1 MKITNCGKGI
11 HQREIP
17 GIEKLKELPDSWH
30 AFTNL
35 DLALPGKGP
44 REIDL
49 IMVIDDS
56 LIMVDLKDWIGP
68 ITSQEGN
75 WFNGKNDLGRS
86 PVRKIAENVREL
98 APLLK
103 KFLTDQARKEK
114 GLTNQL
120 AVPWI
125 EGVVVLTRTSDRTG
139 IAVSEVA
146 RVFSIDHFIK
156 MLRNRDLRNE
166 QLEHRSR
173 SEDFTSPEWIA
184 RFRRFF
190 NTSSGIFKAGTRRYG
205 GYKASLNSDKP
216 TFRHRDG
223 IFTEFDV
230 EEEGI
235 KTSAGLLRR
244 WDFTAAETRF
254 QTEEGRAIIAGR
266 ERAVISWL
274 DDRNPKCGEAVL
286 KPKVDDPDRGVTYW
300 EVFERRR
307 RMLRLENFRSI
318 ELPTLTPRERVELAR
333 QVLSKM
339 ASIHNLQAAHLDIG
353 THSVW
358 LELPTTVRLSH
369 LMAATI
375 PSLET
380 LGESRFQFL
389 SSSTVPED
397 ILGGSSDPIRK
408 DVFLLGCV
416 VHTLLFGEQP
426 TGEPPEWNE
435 AIDPDGKFSEYH
447 PWFERCLEL
456 DQNKRFSS
464 ASEMLDAFNAAVS
477 LVPNGKQTRDGLDRF
492 KSLKSQRQIYQ
503 AYPETQFIHE
513 DDRVIVWR
521 SDTREACRLVKLWK
535 SAEIGDI
542 AKEGPRILAFLEK
555 AHSIAESPISG
566 IGSVI
571 DVHWTEDSIVL
582 VNKFVEGRTL
592 SELMAESRIVADC
605 EATIKFLNA
614 LIDVVDGLHDRSL
627 AHGDLKPANI
637 VVTSSNVGDMRPV
650 LIDVLDYSS
659 AREGERLS
667 RAYAPA
673 SGGRFE
679 RDRFAVTKIAE
690 EMLEPHARYLSSWDD
705 LKQAINDCRVVP
717 PVNGTLLPL
726 HEALERAQRPAPVI
740 SEGTTYK
747 VSILGSAIGPILSDE
762 GLYWV
767 SRRGSQFL
775 IRGATEQLV
784 VVLDDA
790 GKLDRAYRRELSQGD
805 IQRARRHEYASF
817 CGSIVVVD
825 GVVHGLSSLAD
836 LLQSFGEPPTASVS
850 GKEIGALDSESR
862 GTDIEASAIEAEQ
875 DRISEQIAEES
886 ISSVKVDVPRLWR
899 RGVDIESDLRT
910 EVAVLGDSTFR
921 PATQRHV
928 APIQLMIGSFDY
940 DRDDTVQVEKQDAK
954 RGWIRIGTLDLQAST
969 SEFIAIASRVDSSR
983 GALVQDGNRL
993 RFQSKFENTS
1003 RERRQEAT
1011 SRILRGGA
1019 AVPMLIDVFN
1029 PSAGTFP
1036 RRLECEINEEAI
1048 AKKYGLNSIQIS
1060 GFKNALECRPVALLQ
1075 GPPGTGKT
1083 LFIAALVHYALTN
1096 GLAKN
1101 VLLTSQSHE
1110 AVNNAA
1116 EKVLELFGDD
1126 RDSLSLIR
1134 VGNEGA
1140 VSEELLPY
1148 HVARVEKAYK
1158 DRFIATAKS
1167 RFEVIAAALG
1177 LDKDICDS
1185 VLYFE
1190 ETVRPVIARI
1200 VDYTRD
1206 DVDLAKIN
1214 ELARTVEA
1222 MLDARGVIVDL
1233 SEIEPELLES
1243 NLADAYLS
1251 SLHSTKSAYI
1261 EKLRQVIQL
1270 GRDFTGSVSTRQRSF
1285 ETFLAGTRQVVA
1297 GTCVGLG
1304 RGSLGLTK
1312 TTFDLVV
1319 VDEAARCTP
1328 SELAVPIQSGK
1339 WIVLVGD
1346 HAQLEPLHPGDIV
1359 DALAGELGLPLHE
1372 VQRSD
1377 FERVFE
1383 SDYGKAAG
1391 STLTKQYR
1399 MLPPIGRVVSSAFY
1413 NGGLLHG
1420 RTNSIIDEGILP
1432 PELQVPL
1439 QWVSTDSAGSGGYQ
1453 KRDLKQGQSLFNPL
1467 EVDAILSLL
1476 KRCAEHEPFIEWLL
1490 GRSDSGHPIGIICAY
1505 ALQRDY
1511 LWKKLQAENLPDVL
1525 RRAIKVDTIDSYQG
1539 KENLIVLLS
1548 LVRNNADGIVDGGEK
1563 TIAPGF
1569 MARKNRINVALSRA
1583 MDRLVIVGARM
1594 RWRSGSPMALVSDA
1608 FSEEVKA
1615 GEARV
1620 VDAQE
1625 LIESSASSVRLKKT
1639 GKKTLASGVIED
1651 RA

>member
-1 MKITNCGKGI
+1 MKITNGGKGI

-17 GIEKLKELPDSWH
+17 GIEKLKELPDNWH

-49 IMVIDDS
+49 IMVIDDR

-75 WFNGKNDLGRS
+75 WFNGKNDNGRS

-98 APLLK
+98 APLLT
-103 KFLTDQARKEK
+103 KFLTDQAKKEK

-120 AVPWI
+120 TVPWI

-146 RVFSIDHFIK
+146 SVFSIDHFIK
-156 MLRNRDLRNE
+156 MVRNRDLRNE
-166 QLEHRSR
+166 QLRHRPR

-205 GYKASLNSDKP
+205 GYIASLNSDSP
-216 TFRHRDG
+216 TFRHKDG

-235 KTSAGLLRR
+235 KTSVGLLRR

-286 KPKVDDPDRGVTYW
+286 KPKVDDPDKGVTYW

-318 ELPTLTPRERVELAR
+318 ELPRLTARERIDLAS
-333 QVLSKM
+333 QVLSQI

-353 THSVW
+353 AHSVW

-397 ILGGSSDPIRK
+397 VLGGSSDPIRK

-435 AIDPDGKFSEYH
+435 AIDPDGRFSEYH

-456 DQNKRFSS
+456 DQSERFAS
-464 ASEMLDAFNAAVS
+464 ASEMLDAFNAAIS

-492 KSLKSQRQIYQ
+492 KSLKSQRQVFQ
-503 AYPETQFIHE
+503 TYPESQFIHE
-513 DDRVIVWR
+513 DDRIIVWR
-521 SDTREACRLVKLWK
+521 SEIGDKCRLVKLWK

-542 AKEGPRILAFLEK
+542 VKEGPRILAFMER
-555 AHSIAESPISG
+555 ARSIAESPIPG
-566 IGSVI
+566 IGPVI

-582 VNKFVEGRTL
+582 VNEFVEGSIL
-592 SELMAESRIVADC
+592 SDLMTESPQVGDC
-605 EATIKFLNA
+605 EATIGFLNV
-614 LIDVVDGLHDRSL
+614 LIDIVDGLHDRSL

-637 VVTSSNVGDMRPV
+637 VVVPSKEGTMRPV

-679 RDRFAVTKIAE
+679 RDRFAVTKIVE
-690 EMLEPHARYLSSWDD
+690 EMLAPHSDDLFSWDD
-705 LKQAINDCRVVP
+705 LQQAIADCRVVP
-717 PVNGTLLPL
+717 PANGTLLPL
-726 HEALERAQRPAPVI
+726 REALERALKPTPAI
-740 SEGTTYK
+740 SETIYK
-747 VSILGSAIGPILSDE
+747 VSILSAAIGPMLSDE

-767 SRRGSQFL
+767 SRKGTRFF
-775 IRGATEQLV
+775 IRGATEQLAV
-784 VVLDDA
+784 DLDDA
-790 GKLDRAYRRELSQGD
+790 GKPDRAYRRELSQGD

-825 GVVHGLSSLAD
+825 DGMAYGLSSLAD
-836 LLQSFGEPPTASVS
+836 LLQSFGEPPTASGS
-850 GKEIGALDSESR
+850 GGEVGVLDSENR
-862 GTDIEASAIEAEQ
+862 GTDLEASAIEAEQ
-875 DRISEQIAEES
+875 DRISEQIAEEG
-886 ISSVKVDVPRLWR
+886 IKTVKVDVPRLWR
-899 RGVDIESDLRT
+899 RAVDIESELKT
-910 EVAVLGDSTFR
+910 EVTVLGDSAFR
-921 PATQRHV
+921 LATRLHI
-928 APIQLMIGSFDY
+928 APIQLMIGSFDF
-940 DRDDTVQVEKQDAK
+940 DRNDTVHVEKQDPK
-954 RGWIRIGTLDLQAST
+954 RGWVKIGTLDLQIST
-969 SEFIAIASRVDSSR
+969 SEFIAITGRGDSNH
-983 GALVQDGNRL
+983 GPLVQDGNRL
-993 RFQSKFENTS
+993 RFQSRFENTS
-1003 RERRQEAT
+1003 RERREEAT
-1011 SRILRGGA
+1011 SRILRGGSA
-1019 AVPMLIDVFN
+1019 APMLMDVFY
-1029 PSAGTFP
+1029 SSTGTLP
-1036 RRLECEINEEAI
+1036 QRTECDVDDEAI
-1048 AKKYGLNSIQIS
+1048 ARKYGLNPSQIS
-1060 GFKNALECRPVALLQ
+1060 GFKNTLECRPVALLQ

-1083 LFIAALVHYALTN
+1083 CFIAALVHYALTN

-1101 VLLTSQSHE
+1101 VLLSSQSHE

-1116 EKVLELFGDD
+1116 EAVLKLFGDD

-1158 DRFIATAKS
+1158 DRFLATAKS
-1167 RFEVIAAALG
+1167 RLDVVAAALG
-1177 LDKDICDS
+1177 LDKDICNS

-1190 ETVRPVIARI
+1190 DTVRPVIARI
-1200 VDYTRD
+1200 VDYARD
-1206 DVDLAKIN
+1206 DVDPARIS

-1222 MLDARGVIVDL
+1222 MLVARGVIVDL

-1243 NLADAYLS
+1243 DLADAYFS
-1251 SLHSTKSAYI
+1251 SLPSTKSAYI
-1261 EKLRQVIQL
+1261 EKLRQVIEL

-1346 HAQLEPLHPGDIV
+1346 HAQLEPLHPGDV
-1359 DALAGELGLPLHE
+1359 VETLAGELGLPLHE

-1399 MLPPIGRVVSSAFY
+1399 MLPPIGRIVSWAFY
-1413 NGGLLHG
+1413 SGGLLHG
-1420 RTNSIIDEGILP
+1420 RTNSIIDERVLP
-1432 PELQVPL
+1432 PELQIPL

-1453 KRDLKQGQSLFNPL
+1453 KPDPKQGQSLFNPL

-1476 KRCAEHEPFIEWLL
+1476 KRCAEHEPFIQWLL
-1490 GRSDSGHPIGIICAY
+1490 GRSDGGHPIGIICAY

-1548 LVRNNADGIVDGGEK
+1548 LVRNNADGIVDGGER

-1594 RWRSGSPMALVSDA
+1594 RWRTGTPMALVSEA

-1615 GEARV
+1615 GEAKV

-1625 LIESSASSVRLKKT
+1625 LIKNSTSSVEPKKNGT
-1639 GKKTLASGVIED
+1639 KTLASGVMENVV
-1651 RA
+1651 